1 MPKLKNA
8 LQAHQTQAAIQ
19 AAKRKAEEN
28 RQQQQ
33 QAKSRPGDAGPSSKK
48 RKHASTSD
56 PRSKL
61 AAGPRSTLP
70 SLAKS
75 AKTTTAPPPV
85 AARKAPKPTI
95 PFDHLDTILLLGEAN
110 FSFTRSLLRAP
121 HNLSGH
127 MICATSYDPR
137 EVCLK
142 KYPDAAE
149 ILAEIEGKGV
159 RVVFG
164 VDAGDLPSSVTGKG
178 KGKER
183 QRWSK
188 VVFNFPHAG
197 EFAQPR
203 APRHN
208 EISIA
213 ALRTNA

>member
-1 MPKLKNA
+1 MPNLKSA

-19 AAKRKAEEN
+19 AAKRKSEE
-28 RQQQQ
+28 RKQQLAQG
-33 QAKSRPGDAGPSSKK
+33 KPGSRAVDAGPSGKK
-48 RKHASTSD
+48 RKHAST
-56 PRSKL
+56 PLTAKATTSK
-61 AAGPRSTLP
+61 P
-70 SLAKS
+70 AK
-75 AKTTTAPPPV
+75 KTTASAEPGTSSAQR
-85 AARKAPKPTI
+85 AQPKPTV

-127 MICATSYDPR
+127 MICATSYDAR

-159 RVVFG
+159 RVVFD

-183 QRWSK
+183 QRWSR
-188 VVFNFPHAG
+188 VIFNFPHAG
-197 EFAQPR
+197 K
-203 APRHN
+203 
-208 EISIA
+208 
-213 ALRTNA
+213 LRSYSDGHVTRSESGLA